1 MSFLAFFALA
11 GDLGASSVFDRRPKR
26 NPSFLY
32 TRRLRNPPKGS
43 SEESLKTDPEKDIK
57 MLVLGGQFWLPFL
70 SLGQLL
76 ALSWGTLLLSF
87 CLLVPR
93 ASKREVQ
100 ERPRAAQEL
109 PKGLEEFQERPRGSQ
124 ESPGEFQNRPKTAP
138 IFRKRGSSAR
148 IITTATANTTATTT
162 TACYQL
168 ATTTLY
174 FEYYLR

>member
-1 MSFLAFFALA
+1 MEEAILKDVLSEILVSKGEASKKPSERESRRGFKNGPRKRREQQSFWGSVLA
-11 GDLGASSVFDRRPKR
+11 
-26 NPSFLY
+26 
-32 TRRLRNPPKGS
+32 
-43 SEESLKTDPEKDIK
+43 
-57 MLVLGGQFWLPFL
+57 PFL

-100 ERPRAAQEL
+100 ERPRAAKEL

-138 IFRKRGSSAR
+138 IFRKRESSAR
-148 IITTATANTTATTT
+148 KKPPKCFCGHVANRLSSTPSTVLPGSGQDRGSIP
-162 TACYQL
+162 YH
-168 ATTTLY
+168 
-174 FEYYLR
+174 RK